1 MTVAVHDKVLSEA
14 IGPETGAGVWVKRA
28 VLVALGI
35 AAMAILAKIK
45 VPMWPSP
52 VPITMQTFGLLL
64 IGTAYGPRLGLATMF
79 GYMLVGALGFDVFT
93 GSSAENNGLA
103 YMMGGT
109 GGYLV
114 GYLIA
119 TFALGY
125 LARLGWDR
133 NVGLS
138 MLAMLLASVAI
149 YVPGLL
155 WLHQFASGWA
165 QTFAWGITPF
175 LIGDAMKL
183 ILAALLVPAVWKLV
197 GSART

>member
-1 MTVAVHDKVLSEA
+1 MTVAVQDKVLSEA
-14 IGPETGAGVWVKRA
+14 FGPETGQGVWVKRA

-35 AAMAILAKIK
+35 AAMAILAKIR
-45 VPMWPSP
+45 VPLWPSP
-52 VPITMQTFGLLL
+52 VPITMQTFGVLL
-64 IGTAYGPRLGLATMF
+64 IGTAYGARLGLVTMF
-79 GYMLVGALGFDVFT
+79 GYLLLGALGFDVFT
-93 GSSAENNGLA
+93 SSSAEKNGLV

-109 GGYLV
+109 GGYLF
-114 GYLIA
+114 GYLLA
-119 TFALGY
+119 TIALGR

-138 MLAMLLASVAI
+138 MLAMLLASVLI

-155 WLHQFASGWA
+155 WLHQFANGWG
-165 QTFAWGITPF
+165 QTFAWGLTPF

-183 ILAALLVPAVWKLV
+183 ILAAVLVPAIWKLV